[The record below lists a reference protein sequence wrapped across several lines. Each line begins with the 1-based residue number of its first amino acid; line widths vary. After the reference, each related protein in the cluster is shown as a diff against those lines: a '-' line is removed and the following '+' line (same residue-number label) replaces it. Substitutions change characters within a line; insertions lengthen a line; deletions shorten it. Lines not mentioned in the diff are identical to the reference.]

1 MTNKTINTGVMHRSF
16 DLSRDAIDEEA
27 RTVELAFSSES
38 PVARWFGDEI
48 LDHDPKSIRLGRLN
62 DGGPVLVDHDGT
74 DHVGVVESVVI
85 SGDRVGRAKVRF
97 GKSARAD
104 EIWQDVKDGI
114 RKSVSVGYR
123 IHKMT
128 LESETD
134 GMESYRATD
143 WEPYE
148 ISMVSVPADA
158 QVGIGRSEMLSKPN
172 ALGGEHVTEVTNI
185 EIKQLKES
193 IMETKA
199 LEAAPVVDNAAAI
212 EDVRKAE
219 LGRITEIEAMGS
231 QHGFATDARAAIN
244 SGQSANKFRSH
255 VLNNIS
261 KPAPV
266 IDTDIGL
273 TAKEVRS
280 FSFMRAIHAL
290 ANPSDRRAQ
299 EAAAFEFEASR
310 AASEKMGRQATGLFV
325 PSDVL
330 KRDYTVGTATAGGN
344 TVSTDLL
351 SNSFIDSLEN
361 SMQVANLGATIL
373 RDLQGN
379 IAIPRQT
386 GGATAYWVAESG
398 AVTESQA
405 AFDQVQLSPK
415 TVGAY
420 SDLSRKLLLQS
431 SMDIESFIRNELS
444 MRLALAID
452 DKAINGDGS
461 NNTPTGILSTTG
473 IGSVAFET
481 ERNPTFGEMVDIE
494 TQVSQDN
501 ALIGSLAYMTTA
513 AMAGSLKQKAKDTG
527 SGQFILAGGQANGYN
542 VAVTNQCAAHTA
554 IFGNWADLVIAM
566 WGGLDIN
573 VDTSTGST
581 SGTVRVVALQDVDV
595 AVRHAQSFAKGV

>member
-1 MTNKTINTGVMHRSF
+1 MINKTINTGVMHRSF

-38 PVARWFGDEI
+38 PVQRWFGDEI

-351 SNSFIDSLEN
+351 TNSFIDKLEN

>member
-1 MTNKTINTGVMHRSF
+1 MSNKTINTGVMHRSF

-38 PVARWFGDEI
+38 PVTRWFGDEI
-48 LDHDPKSIRLGRLN
+48 LDHSPESIRLGRLN
-62 DGGPVLVDHDGT
+62 DGGAVLVDHDAR

-85 SGDRVGRAKVRF
+85 SADRMGRALVRF

-123 IHKMT
+123 IHKMA

-134 GMESYRATD
+134 GLESYRATD

-158 QVGIGRSEMLSKPN
+158 MVGIGR
-172 ALGGEHVTEVTNI
+172 AATGEHQTEVTNI
-185 EIKQLKES
+185 QIKQIKES
-193 IMETKA
+193 KMDTKKP
-199 LEAAPVVDNAAAI
+199 EVAPVVDNTI
-212 EDVRKAE
+212 VLEDVRKAE
-219 LGRITEIEAMGS
+219 LGRITDIEAIGA
-231 QHGFATDARAAIN
+231 QHGFITDARAAIE
-244 SGQSANKFRSH
+244 SGKSADNFRSH
-255 VLNNIS
+255 VLSNIS

-273 TAKEVRS
+273 TAKEVRN

-310 AASEKMGRQATGLFV
+310 AASEKMGRQAQGIFV

-330 KRDYTVGTATAGGN
+330 KRDLNVGTATAGGH

-351 SNSFIDSLEN
+351 TNSFIESLEN
-361 SMQVANLGATIL
+361 SMQVAGLGATVL

-398 AVTESQA
+398 AVTESAA
-405 AFDQVQLSPK
+405 AFDQLTMSPK
-415 TVGAY
+415 TVGAF

-431 SMDIESFIRNELS
+431 SMDIESFVRNDLA

-452 DKAINGDGS
+452 HKAINGDGS
-461 NNTPTGILSTTG
+461 SNTPTGILSTTG
-473 IGSVAFET
+473 IGSVAFGASGA
-481 ERNPTFGEMVDIE
+481 PTFGEMVDVE

-501 ALIGSLAYMTTA
+501 ALMGSLAYMTTA
-513 AMAGSLKQKAKDTG
+513 AMAGGLKQKAKDTG
-527 SGQFILAGGQANGYN
+527 SGQFVLANGQANGYP
-542 VAVTNQCAAHTA
+542 VAVTNQCAANTA
-554 IFGNWADLVIAM
+554 IFGNWADLIIAM

-581 SGTVRVVALQDVDV
+581 SGTVRVVAMQDVDV
-595 AVRHAQSFAKGV
+595 AVRHAQSFAKGA

>member
-1 MTNKTINTGVMHRSF
+1 MENKTINTGVMHRSF
-16 DLSRDAIDEEA
+16 DLSRDAINEEA

-62 DGGPVLVDHDGT
+62 DGGPVLVDHDGS

-85 SGDRVGRAKVRF
+85 SADRMGRALVRF

-123 IHKMT
+123 IHKMA

-134 GMESYRATD
+134 GLESYRATD

-158 QVGIGRSEMLSKPN
+158 MVGIGR
-172 ALGGEHVTEVTNI
+172 AATGEHQTEIINTQ
-185 EIKQLKES
+185 IKQIEES
-193 IMETKA
+193 KMDNPTPEV
-199 LEAAPVVDNAAAI
+199 APVVDTFAL

-219 LGRITEIEAMGS
+219 LGRITDIEAIGA
-231 QHGFATDARAAIN
+231 QHGFTTDARAAIE
-244 SGQSANKFRSH
+244 SGKTADHFRSH

-273 TAKEVRS
+273 TAKEVRN

-299 EAAAFEFEASR
+299 EDAAFEFEASR
-310 AASEKMGRQATGLFV
+310 AASEKMGRQAQGLFV

-330 KRDYTVGTATAGGN
+330 KRDLNVGTSTAGGH

-361 SMQVANLGATIL
+361 SMQVAGLGATIL

-398 AVTESQA
+398 AVTESAA
-405 AFDQVQLSPK
+405 AFDQVTMSPK
-415 TVGAY
+415 TVGAF

-431 SMDIESFIRNELS
+431 SMDIESFVRNDLA

-452 DKAINGDGS
+452 NKAINGDGNS
-461 NNTPTGILSTTG
+461 NTPTGILNTTG
-473 IGSVAFET
+473 IGAVTFAASGA
-481 ERNPTFGEMVDIE
+481 PTFGEMVDVE

-501 ALIGSLAYMTTA
+501 ALMGSLAYMTTA
-513 AMAGSLKQKAKDTG
+513 AMAGGLKQKAKDSG
-527 SGQFILAGGQANGYN
+527 SGQFVLANGQANGYP
-542 VAVTNQCAAHTA
+542 VAVTNQCAANTA
-554 IFGNWADLVIAM
+554 IFGNWADLIIAM

-581 SGTVRVVALQDVDV
+581 SGTVRVVAMQDVDV
-595 AVRHAQSFAKGV
+595 AVRHAQSFAKGSGGS

>member
-38 PVARWFGDEI
+38 PVTRWFGDEI
-48 LDHDPKSIRLGRLN
+48 LDHSPESIRLGRLN
-62 DGGPVLVDHDGT
+62 DGGAVLVDHDAR

-85 SGDRVGRAKVRF
+85 SADRMGRALVRF

-123 IHKMT
+123 IHKMA

-134 GMESYRATD
+134 GLESYRATD

-158 QVGIGRSEMLSKPN
+158 MVGIGR
-172 ALGGEHVTEVTNI
+172 AATGEHITEVTNTQ
-185 EIKQLKES
+185 IKQIKES
-193 IMETKA
+193 KMDTKTP
-199 LEAAPVVDNAAAI
+199 EVAPVVDNTVVL

-219 LGRITEIEAMGS
+219 LGRITDIEAIGA
-231 QHGFATDARAAIN
+231 QHGFTTDARAAIE
-244 SGQSANKFRSH
+244 SGKSADNFRSH
-255 VLNNIS
+255 VLSNIS

-273 TAKEVRS
+273 TAKEVRN

-310 AASEKMGRQATGLFV
+310 AASEKMGRQAQGIFV

-330 KRDYTVGTATAGGN
+330 KRDLNVGTATAGGH

-351 SNSFIDSLEN
+351 TNSFIESLEN
-361 SMQVANLGATIL
+361 SMQVAGLGATVL

-398 AVTESQA
+398 AVTESAA
-405 AFDQVQLSPK
+405 AFDQLTMSPK
-415 TVGAY
+415 TVGAF

-431 SMDIESFIRNELS
+431 SMDIESFVRNDLA

-452 DKAINGDGS
+452 HKAINGDGS
-461 NNTPTGILSTTG
+461 SNTPTGILSTTG
-473 IGSVAFET
+473 IGSVTFGASGA
-481 ERNPTFGEMVDIE
+481 PTFGEMVDVE

-501 ALIGSLAYMTTA
+501 ALMGSLAYMTTA
-513 AMAGSLKQKAKDTG
+513 AMAGGLKQKAKDTG
-527 SGQFILAGGQANGYN
+527 SGQFVLANGQANGYP
-542 VAVTNQCAAHTA
+542 VAVTNQCAANTA
-554 IFGNWADLVIAM
+554 IFGNWADLIIAM

-581 SGTVRVVALQDVDV
+581 SGTVRVVAMQDVDV
-595 AVRHAQSFAKGV
+595 AVRHAQSFAKGA